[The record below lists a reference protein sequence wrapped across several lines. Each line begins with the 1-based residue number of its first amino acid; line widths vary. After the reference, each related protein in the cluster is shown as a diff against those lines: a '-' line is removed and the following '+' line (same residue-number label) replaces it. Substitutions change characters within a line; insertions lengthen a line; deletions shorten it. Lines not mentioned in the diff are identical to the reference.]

1 MRIREEEIESF
12 HKRNAHLEAEVAKI
26 QEQQQPS
33 GSSSAPVEVAPSSSS
48 EERVE
53 ALEKML
59 SELRSELK
67 KSESNHVSEIAA
79 VKQEIEMIK

>member
-1 MRIREEEIESF
+1 M
-12 HKRNAHLEAEVAKI
+12 AKI

-33 GSSSAPVEVAPSSSS
+33 GSSAPVEVAPSSSS